1 MYCQRKLFKKKRQ
14 IVVLLGAGAAAPW
27 DGVTSENIKKSFIE
41 HPCVQGDTTMGNFIF
56 EILKAFYNLD
66 IANFETFLAVLEEL
80 LNYTISLTNGG
91 GVNVSNTSFI
101 PAILELKES
110 INNVLS
116 NRNEI
121 EKRQYCYKIFQ
132 AYVNL
137 LIDEINNYNIKVLDE
152 QYEKVNKNLVRFTK
166 YFLSKNYSVKYYTTN
181 YDNIIPQVLREHC
194 NIYEGLYDDSHDEYR
209 QFQYDLGLFRK
220 ARLSHFNLHGSIFLR
235 SLFIKHEYGHGHGYE
250 TVYDNSGSHHLP
262 EYALT
267 EIAGNPGEPLLFSPV
282 ITGYNKTQRAANR
295 PFSLW
300 FNAFVNDC
308 NDCDALCI
316 VGYSMSDPHINAVLS
331 SYIKWGNTRFIY
343 ITKKDIKSAEENT
356 EFKNEFDR
364 LNNEITQII
373 KKHSDKTWIHDDR
386 KHVYRNGFDEFLKNK
401 SNWEYLWLN

>member
-27 DGVTSENIKKSFIE
+27 GGPLNSNIVNCFIDKKHDKLSESIFNLLSQFYYIKDFS
-41 HPCVQGDTTMGNFIF
+41 
-56 EILKAFYNLD
+56 L
-66 IANFETFLAVLEEL
+66 NFETFLAALEEVMNYV
-80 LNYTISLTNGG
+80 LNLTNEGK
-91 GVNVSNTSFI
+91 NELNTSFI
-101 PAILELKES
+101 PAILRLKKC
-110 INNVLS
+110 IIKLLS
-116 NRNEI
+116 NKNEI

-137 LIDEINNYNIKVLDE
+137 LIDEINNYNINVLDK
-152 QYEKVNKNLVRFTK
+152 QYEKVNENLIRFTK
-166 YFLSKNYSVKYYTTN
+166 YFLNKNYSVKYYTTN
-181 YDNIIPQVLREHC
+181 YDNIIPQVLRKHC
-194 NIYEGLYDDSHDEYR
+194 NIYEGLYDDSRNRYR
-209 QFQYDLGLFRK
+209 RFQYDLGLFRK
-220 ARLSHFNLHGSIFLR
+220 ARLSHFNLHGSIFLYR
-235 SLFIKHEYGHGHGYE
+235 PHIIGHGYE
-250 TVYDNSGSHHLP
+250 TVYNVSGSIRMDT
-262 EYALT
+262 ALFN
-267 EIAGNPGEPLLFSPV
+267 ESGNPGEPLLFSPV

-295 PFSLW
+295 PFSLG

-343 ITKKDIKSAEENT
+343 ITKKDINSDKENA